1 MNDFTK
7 EELEIISLCV
17 ENDFYN
23 SNYPRSMY
31 EPLYEKIQS
40 MIDNYCDHEYLLTIT
55 INGES
60 CSLICSKCNKVYIN
74 E

>member
-7 EELEIISLCV
+7 EELKEILACV
-17 ENDFYN
+17 CNIDGN
-23 SNYPRSMY
+23 V
-31 EPLYEKIQS
+31 LAKLQS
-40 MIDNYCDHEYLLTIT
+40 MINNYCEHEYSLT
-55 INGES
+55 INGAC